1 MVVPLFNEERAIAS
15 FLAGLSLQQAIA
27 FEVVLSDGGSSDG
40 TLAEVSRLAPGLPF
54 PVKVVAGSKG
64 RGAQLNR
71 GAAEARSGMLLF
83 LHADSAF
90 GDPLSFRKGVDVLE
104 RAGRAGARPVAGHF
118 PLTFAF
124 PGPPPLPYRFYGAKA
139 ALDRP
144 GCTHGDQGF
153 LIPLPLFREIGPFDP
168 ELPLME
174 DDVLAERIRREGQWV
189 LLPSPIATSPRRFL
203 AEGLLPRQTLNAILM
218 DLAAVGRLDLIE
230 SLRETYRSQD
240 QTGRLDLFPLLED
253 LQVRIAGLPPAERRD
268 LWKKTGS
275 YVRENAWQIP
285 FFLDVAMKKAA
296 GGEGG
301 IFLSLHDRLVGRV
314 LDNRVADLAAS
325 WLVRLWFR
333 LVLRRC
339 RR

>member
-15 FLAGLSLQQAIA
+15 FLNELALQQAID
-27 FEVVLSDGGSSDG
+27 FEVILSDGGSSDG
-40 TLAEVSRLAPGLPF
+40 TLAELSRLVPSLPF
-54 PVKVVAGSKG
+54 PVKVVTGSKG

-90 GDPLSFRKGVDVLE
+90 GDPLSFRKGVDALE
-104 RAGRAGARPVAGHF
+104 QAGRTSPLPVAGHF

-124 PGPPPLPYRFYGAKA
+124 PGSPPLPYRFYGEKA

-153 LIPLPLFREIGPFDP
+153 LIPLPLFRELGPFDP

-174 DDVLAERIRREGQWV
+174 DNVLAERIRRQGRWI
-189 LLPSPIATSPRRFL
+189 LLSTPIATSPRRFL

-218 DLAAVGRLDLIE
+218 DLAAVGRLDLID

-240 QTGRLDLFPLLED
+240 RTGRLDLSPLLEN
-253 LQVRIAGLPPAERRD
+253 LRMRIAGLPPAERRD
-268 LWKKTGS
+268 LWRKTGR
-275 YVRENAWQIP
+275 YVRLNAWQIP
-285 FFLDVAMKKAA
+285 FFLDVVMKKAA
-296 GGEGG
+296 GGKGG
-301 IFLSLHDRLVGRV
+301 IFLSLHDRLVGRL
-314 LDNRVADLAAS
+314 LDNGVADLAAS